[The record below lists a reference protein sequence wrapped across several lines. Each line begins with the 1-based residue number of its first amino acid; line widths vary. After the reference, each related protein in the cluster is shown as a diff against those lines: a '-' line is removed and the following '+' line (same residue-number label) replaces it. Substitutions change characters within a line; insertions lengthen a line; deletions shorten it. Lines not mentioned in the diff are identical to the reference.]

1 MGRIPAMLPP
11 ESAPGV
17 PNSSLAAAGATRS
30 VRDVAI
36 TVGVAVLL
44 LLMSRWVDQ
53 PLTRALAA
61 NVPHW
66 VDAIFEEIGDM
77 GDSGGYIVGGLLG
90 YVVSLVGLRSGWASR
105 LHALLERLARYCVL
119 LLGTMAIGGLI
130 TLALK
135 KVVSRARPEE
145 LFERGFHG
153 LGIPFAGDPFDSFP
167 SSHTLT
173 AFAVAAVIR
182 QISPRWGWPALGVAG
197 LVAFSRVVNLD
208 HYLSDVSAA
217 AFIALMVA
225 HYLAPHVLQDHRRW
239 MFRAPWH
246 WWRRPQVGTVA

>member
-1 MGRIPAMLPP
+1 M
-11 ESAPGV
+11 
-17 PNSSLAAAGATRS
+17 AAAATRP
-30 VRDVAI
+30 VRDVAL
-36 TVGVAVLL
+36 TVGVAVML

-66 VDAIFEEIGDM
+66 VDAVFEEIGDM
-77 GDSGGYIVGGLLG
+77 GDSGGYIVAGLVG
-90 YVVSLVGLRSGWASR
+90 YVVSLAGLRSGWASR
-105 LHALLERLARYCVL
+105 LHVALERLARCSVL

-135 KVVSRARPEE
+135 KIVSRARPEE

-153 LGIPFAGDPFDSFP
+153 LGVPFSGDPFDSFP

-182 QISPRWGWPALGVAG
+182 QISPRWGWPALGAAGVVAC
-197 LVAFSRVVNLD
+197 SRVINLD

-217 AFIALMVA
+217 AFIGLMVA
-225 HYLAPHVLQDHRRW
+225 HYLAPHVLQEQHRW
-239 MFRAPWH
+239 MFRTPWR
-246 WWRRPQVGTVA
+246 WWRRPQGGTMA